1 MKYKASIY
9 VTLKGSVLDPQGS
22 AVTKALHA
30 LQYEA
35 VDDVRV
41 GKYIE
46 VRLRAAS
53 DADAGQQVERMCEQL
68 LTNPV
73 IETYSY
79 TLEATA

>member
-1 MKYKASIY
+1 MNFKASIY

-30 LQYEA
+30 LHYVSVQ
-35 VDDVRV
+35 DVRV

-46 VRLRAAS
+46 VTLQATGEAQ
-53 DADAGQQVERMCEQL
+53 AQEQVEAMCDQL

-73 IETYSY
+73 IETYTY